1 MKKKILVVGGLIT
14 LGLLTA
20 CGGTSVTDSNT
31 TEIATQMDAE
41 STTDA
46 SESTS
51 VNENTT
57 EEMSDSFDLTKVERV
72 DITDKDGVII
82 YTLSDEELNK
92 FHKLKSTIVDMDGD
106 TSESD
111 IVYSFTCY
119 ENDEATLVFHR
130 HANDMLSLGGTY
142 IESDDI
148 DTFLY
153 QMTERAVKTGAF
165 HSLNSEPA
173 EPSKY

>member
-1 MKKKILVVGGLIT
+1 MKKKVLVVGGLIS

-20 CGGTSVTDSNT
+20 CGNAVNTESNT
-31 TEIATQMDAE
+31 TEIASQ
-41 STTDA
+41 TDA
-46 SESTS
+46 SSTE
-51 VNENTT
+51 VENTEAT
-57 EEMSDSFDLTKVERV
+57 SEDAIEAFDDGLDLTKVERV
-72 DITDKDGVII
+72 DITNKEGAIM
-82 YTLSDEELNK
+82 YTLSDEELTK
-92 FHKLKSTIVDMDGD
+92 FHELKSTLVDIGGD

-130 HANDMLSLGGTY
+130 HDNDMLSLGGTY

-153 QMTERAVKTGAF
+153 KMTENALKSDASNVPT
-165 HSLNSEPA
+165 EQ
-173 EPSKY
+173 SKY

>member
-1 MKKKILVVGGLIT
+1 MKKKVLVVGSLIT

-20 CGGTSVTDSNT
+20 CGGTSSTDNNT
-31 TEIATQMDAE
+31 TEIATQSDADYA
-41 STTDA
+41 TDA

-57 EEMSDSFDLTKVERV
+57 EEMSDDLDLTKVERV

-92 FHKLKSTIVDMDGD
+92 FNKLKSTVVDMGGD
-106 TSESD
+106 ISESD

-119 ENDEATLVFHR
+119 DNDEATYVFHR

-142 IESDDI
+142 VESDDI

-153 QMTERAVKTGAF
+153 QMTEHAVKTDSL
-165 HSLNSEPA
+165 HSLNSEPT

>member
-1 MKKKILVVGGLIT
+1 MKKKVLVVGGLIS

-20 CGGTSVTDSNT
+20 CGNAVNTESNT
-31 TEIATQMDAE
+31 TEIASQ
-41 STTDA
+41 TDA
-46 SESTS
+46 SSTE
-51 VNENTT
+51 VENTEAT
-57 EEMSDSFDLTKVERV
+57 SEDAIEAFDDGLDLTKVKRV
-72 DITDKDGVII
+72 DITNKEGAIM
-82 YTLSDEELNK
+82 YTLSDEELTK
-92 FHKLKSTIVDMDGD
+92 FHELKSTLVDIGGD

-130 HANDMLSLGGTY
+130 HDNDMLALGGTY

-153 QMTERAVKTGAF
+153 KMTENALKSDASNVPT
-165 HSLNSEPA
+165 EQ
-173 EPSKY
+173 SKY

>member
-165 HSLNSEPA
+165 HSLNSEPT